1 MRVLLLLSLFCFTS
15 CYEVS
20 RNCKDYKTGSFRFN
34 FNVDGVAKTGTFKR
48 TEHLSINFYEGKI
61 DSSEVKWVNDCEF
74 ILYKINPKSISEK
87 DPIHMK
93 ILKTTDTSYTFEYA
107 KAAFNEGEPIRKEKG
122 EAFKIK

>member
-1 MRVLLLLSLFCFTS
+1 MRILLVLSLFCLSS
-15 CYEVS
+15 CYEVN
-20 RNCKDYKTGSFRFN
+20 RNCKDYRTGDFRFN
-34 FNVDGVAKTGTFKR
+34 FNINGVAKTATFKR
-48 TEHLSINFYEGKI
+48 TERLSINFYDGKI

-107 KAAFNEGEPIRKEKG
+107 KAAFNEGETIRKEQG
-122 EAFKIK
+122 VAYRIK